1 MRKIILAACLAVA
14 GCASQ
19 SAPVA
24 YSNTVAGAEVALT
37 TAERAALVCIG
48 TPLCSDPATVAR
60 IKAAD
65 NRAYAAV
72 KIARAG
78 SGSPDLA
85 TAAIADLVAA
95 IPVVTK

>member
-1 MRKIILAACLAVA
+1 MRNAILAACLLVSA
-14 GCASQ
+14 CAAQ
-19 SAPVA
+19 TAPVA

-37 TAERAALVCIG
+37 TAESAALACIG
-48 TPLCSDPATVAR
+48 TPLCSDPATVGR

-95 IPVVTK
+95 IPASK